1 MKKTYIKPNAKAVH
15 LYYAHALLSGSTF
28 TEEANGKRGLSR
40 GAGSIWDDED
50 EETENSM
57 WK

>member
-40 GAGSIWDDED
+40 EVGSIFDDE
-50 EETENSM
+50 EEEIEDSM